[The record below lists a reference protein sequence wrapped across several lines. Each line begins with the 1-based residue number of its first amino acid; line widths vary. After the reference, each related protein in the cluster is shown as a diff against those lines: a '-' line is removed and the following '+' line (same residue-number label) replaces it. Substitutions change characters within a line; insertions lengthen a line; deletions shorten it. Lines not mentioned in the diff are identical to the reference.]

1 MKRHRLLLLAHF
13 FPPLAGGGVHRV
25 LSFVQRLPEHG
36 WDCTVICAGEHD
48 YWVRDESLL
57 ARVPA
62 GTEVI
67 RVSGASALAA
77 WLRVR
82 REESQ
87 GKRRGSTFAGLR
99 ALADWWLLPDPYVG
113 WSKRAAK
120 VARERIARGDID
132 AVLST
137 SPPDSAHLAALE
149 ALDAASGRMRSPR
162 GFHTQ
167 ADAAAGRV
175 HLPDESR
182 VPIPF
187 VCDFRDPWV
196 GLHWRTPPTS
206 WHRARQAAMEKR
218 VLERADLVLT
228 ASQTHLGALGRES
241 GARVQRAEHLPNG
254 YEPEPV
260 PAPDAD
266 PLPAAPGVSPATPE
280 PFRIV
285 FTGTLALMED
295 LNTLLEAVHEVLAR
309 LPEARRRLRVD
320 LAGPYDM
327 DLADRAEALGLTGI
341 VRFLGARTHAES
353 RALQRAADVLMLWK
367 PHGEGFAAMVPGKT
381 YEYLDSGRP
390 VVALLPASDEVA
402 GLITRAKGR
411 VLAPG
416 DRDALARELETRY
429 TTWKEQGRAPD
440 VRPEW
445 LEEYARPRLA
455 ARLAGLLDR
464 LIGTTGG
471 AA

>member
-36 WDCTVICAGEHD
+36 WDCTVICAGERD

-67 RVSGASALAA
+67 RVSGASPLAA

-82 REESQ
+82 PEEAQ

-113 WSKRAAK
+113 WSNRAAK

-149 ALDAASGRMRSPR
+149 ALERSDSLR
-162 GFHTQ
+162 EAHT
-167 ADAAAGRV
+167 AGGRV

-182 VPIPF
+182 ERLPF
-187 VCDFRDPWV
+187 IADFRDPWV

-228 ASQTHLGALGRES
+228 ASRAHLDALGRES
-241 GARVQRAEHLPNG
+241 GAKVRRTEHLPNG
-254 YEPEPV
+254 YEPEQVSSPASHPV
-260 PAPDAD
+260 
-266 PLPAAPGVSPATPE
+266 PAAPGILLAAPE

-295 LNTLLEAVHEVLAR
+295 LGTLLEAVHEVLAR

-341 VRFLGARTHAES
+341 VRFLGARIHADS

-367 PHGEGFAAMVPGKT
+367 PHGDGFAAMVPGKT

-402 GLITRAKGR
+402 RLITRAKGC

-429 TTWKEQGRAPD
+429 TTWKEHGRVPD
-440 VRPEW
+440 ARPEW